1 MNIISVI
8 IPMFNEQ
15 KNIKKC
21 LDILKNQDSQ
31 NFEAIFIDDGSTDGT
46 IELIEKYLNESNIK
60 FDYKILKKEN
70 SGAAE
75 ARKVGI
81 EHSTKDYIIFYD
93 CDDVLSSDMI
103 SNFYDVYSAHN
114 DLDILMPD
122 MYIQNKVKEWKR
134 FDFYTDDII
143 LDPTECVIES
153 LNGWR
158 VHGCITIKKSII
170 LKSYSDYLKYN
181 TGNVNYGNNDEV
193 ITRLNFSNSIKIM
206 RTNSKYYYCFNNA
219 STTKKINEN
228 KYLAINN
235 AFILNNIYSKSDLIE
250 TSVRSELIAVIWGSA
265 FYMIK
270 YRSGLNNISKW
281 KNHIIES
288 IDKIDYFES
297 LLKVEF
303 KKKIQLTFLKVSK
316 VFLGV
321 L

>member
-15 KNIKKC
+15 KNIKNC
-21 LDILKNQDSQ
+21 LDTLKNQNSQ
-31 NFEAIFIDDGSTDGT
+31 AFEAIFIDDGSTDGT
-46 IELIEKYLNESNIK
+46 IELLDKYLNELSIK
-60 FDYKILKKEN
+60 FEYKILKQEN

-75 ARKVGI
+75 ARKMGI
-81 EHSTKDYIIFYD
+81 EHSAKDYIIFYD
-93 CDDVLSSDMI
+93 CDDVISNDMI
-103 SNFYDVYSAHN
+103 SNFYNVYRSHK

-122 MYIQNKVKEWKR
+122 MYIENKVKEWKE
-134 FDFYTDDII
+134 FAFYTDDIM
-143 LDPTECVIES
+143 LDSTECVIES

-181 TGNVNYGNNDEV
+181 TANVNYGNNDEV
-193 ITRLNFSNSIKIM
+193 ITRLNFSNSLKIM

-228 KYLAINN
+228 RYLAISN
-235 AFILNNIYSKSDLIE
+235 AFILNDIYFKSNLIE
-250 TSVRSELIAVIWGSA
+250 ASVRNELIAVLWGSV
-265 FYMIK
+265 FYMMK
-270 YRSGLNNISKW
+270 YRSELNNIKNW
-281 KNHIIES
+281 KKNITES

-303 KKKIQLTFLKVSK
+303 KRKVQLTFLKINK